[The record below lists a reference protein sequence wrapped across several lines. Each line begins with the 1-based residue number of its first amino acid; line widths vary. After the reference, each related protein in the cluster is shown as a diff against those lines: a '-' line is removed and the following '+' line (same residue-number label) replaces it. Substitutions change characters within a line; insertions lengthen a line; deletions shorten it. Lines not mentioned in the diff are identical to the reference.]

1 MLDGYILAFYI
12 AALSEL
18 HRYGQHQGSTW
29 LSEDQFGSDRRKT
42 GRGADVATSSLLTR
56 TGPHLCT
63 AAAERT
69 LPYAAIALCTEANG
83 LGWCVPNGIA
93 KTRRGCLNTA
103 IRLQLRPEASRLGF
117 GHARLSQIAL
127 YNAFVTLLSGDLEPP
142 LLPRAST
149 SP

>member
-93 KTRRGCLNTA
+93 KRDAVVSIPPSDFSSGQ
-103 IRLQLRPEASRLGF
+103 RLVASDL
-117 GHARLSQIAL
+117 
-127 YNAFVTLLSGDLEPP
+127 VTLNS
-142 LLPRAST
+142 AK
-149 SP
+149 